1 MKQVEVY
8 ILSGFLGAGKTTL
21 LQNILSEEQQ
31 NHRKIA
37 VIMNELGE
45 VSIDS
50 NMIPE
55 ETPLK
60 ELLNGCVCCTI
71 QGQLEVQLENML
83 REYDLDAIYIET
95 TGVAHPI
102 EVLDACLSPLFAE
115 KLEVKAILTIVDA
128 HRWLNRTALSIQLR
142 KLLSEQVEHADVVL
156 LNKVDSLSENEKAK
170 VTSEIQSINQTGK
183 LFMTEFSRIP
193 LSSIQINKMNKKQ
206 QHEQAHVHNHLHLR
220 SYVHTFANPIN
231 LDKFEDFLREMPDTI
246 FRIKGYIRFSHSNES
261 FLFQYSYG
269 MPLYMKE
276 PVNRKQT
283 LVFIGE
289 NLDHSTLQKQ
299 LDTLVI

>member
-128 HRWLNRTALSIQLR
+128 NRWQNRTALSIQLR